1 MKKYIQENG
10 INLFMFVIT
19 NIVTSDS
26 EAIVLGDRTDLAEKA
41 FNERIVNNR
50 MLLKGVVSRK
60 KQIFPNIIE
69 NA

>member
-1 MKKYIQENG
+1 MRKYIQENG

-26 EAIVLGDRTDLAEKA
+26 EAIVLGDRTDIAEKA
-41 FNERIVNNR
+41 FNEKIVNNR

>member
-1 MKKYIQENG
+1 MKKYIKENG

-26 EAIVLGDRTDLAEKA
+26 EAIVLGDRTDIAEKA
-41 FNERIVNNR
+41 FNEKIANNR